1 VIRGVMLMAG
11 TWGRGAVTI
20 VIGFLGAAAM
30 AYVLLHLPF
39 LQTHFACQNRLRA
52 MFDLN
57 ESRAQFRRAPIAFW
71 FALAITLLFA
81 LPLYLLKIE
90 PVIPP
95 ELRWT
100 ITIFFI
106 LLIYPARLITGWAVG
121 RALHRSRPRFVL
133 FRWLARTAAIPV
145 VAIYVFILFFTQY
158 TSFLGP
164 ASILEQHAFLLP
176 VPFLSL

>member
-1 VIRGVMLMAG
+1 M
-11 TWGRGAVTI
+11 
-20 VIGFLGAAAM
+20 
-30 AYVLLHLPF
+30 
-39 LQTHFACQNRLRA
+39 
-52 MFDLN
+52 
-57 ESRAQFRRAPIAFW
+57 
-71 FALAITLLFA
+71 
-81 LPLYLLKIE
+81 PLYLLKIE

-106 LLIYPARLITGWAVG
+106 LFIYPGRLLTGWAVG
-121 RALHRSRPRFVL
+121 RALHHRRPRFFL
-133 FRWLARTAAIPV
+133 FRWLARAASIPV

-176 VPFLSL
+176 VPFLGG